1 MSNQKTVK
9 IDPASLKI
17 GTKKEKTNKIRLK
30 PQVSSETNK
39 NINKVKLEL
48 LKKVKDYHKDK
59 EVEKLKEDKKHEK
72 NLEKHEI
79 KADFET
85 EFNKSLNFLRDLSNK
100 NREKKKKKKLTNK
113 ISNNIEVDVNL
124 SNELKFEPNY
134 GCLKNGSKPTYRELN
149 KTYKN
154 LDKEKNH
161 IQFNNM
167 LTDNLILNNDDKLI
181 PNNNLNNNEK
191 LVPNNTSNND
201 KKLVYNNSSNN
212 DEKLVPNNSS
222 NNDEKLLSNNS
233 SNNDENLLA
242 NNNLNNI
249 LFNELTNDSNNN
261 LNLNL
266 NYDKNLLA
274 DNKIKDDCNLYEE
287 YTNINKELKEN
298 NNNTKNKNIP
308 KINRITRKFKYNIGK
323 LKNKNQ
329 VGIIIKNRY
338 TLKQIKD
345 DISSK
350 KNKPIQ
356 DIKNELRKLNLIKLG
371 TEAPN
376 DVLRQIYENAIL
388 CGDIKNTNYSNF
400 IHNYDND
407 ENNF

>member
-124 SNELKFEPNY
+124 SNELNFEPNY

-167 LTDNLILNNDDKLI
+167 LTDNLVSNNNEKLLLNNTS
-181 PNNNLNNNEK
+181 NNNEK
-191 LVPNNTSNND
+191 LVFNNTSNNTSNNNE
-201 KKLVYNNSSNN
+201 KLVHNNSSNNGSNN
-212 DEKLVPNNSS
+212 DEKLV
-222 NNDEKLLSNNS
+222 SNNS
-233 SNNDENLLA
+233 SNNDENILA

-274 DNKIKDDCNLYEE
+274 DNEIKEDCNLYEE

-350 KNKPIQ
+350 INKPIQ

>member
-17 GTKKEKTNKIRLK
+17 GTRKEKTNKIRLK

-59 EVEKLKEDKKHEK
+59 EVEQLKEANKNEKK
-72 NLEKHEI
+72 LEKHEI

-100 NREKKKKKKLTNK
+100 NKEKKKKKKLTNK
-113 ISNNIEVDVNL
+113 IANNIDIEVNL
-124 SNELKFEPNY
+124 SNELKLEPTY
-134 GCLKNGSKPTYRELN
+134 SCLKQGSKPTYRELN

-154 LDKEKNH
+154 FDKDKNH
-161 IQFNNM
+161 IKFNNN
-167 LTDNLILNNDDKLI
+167 LTDNLDLNNDDKLV
-181 PNNNLNNNEK
+181 PNNNSNNDDKLLPNNNSNNDGKLLPNNNSNNDDKLINDNNLNNH
-191 LVPNNTSNND
+191 
-201 KKLVYNNSSNN
+201 
-212 DEKLVPNNSS
+212 
-222 NNDEKLLSNNS
+222 
-233 SNNDENLLA
+233 ENLLSD
-242 NNNLNNI
+242 NNLNNV
-249 LFNELTNDSNNN
+249 LFNELTTESNNNLN

-266 NYDKNLLA
+266 NYDKNLSI
-274 DNKIKDDCNLYEE
+274 DNKIKEGNNLYEE
-287 YTNINKELKEN
+287 YKNINKELKE
-298 NNNTKNKNIP
+298 NKNIP

-329 VGIIIKNRY
+329 VGIIIKNKY
-338 TLKQIKD
+338 TLKKLKE
-345 DISSK
+345 DITNK
-350 KNKPIQ
+350 KNKSIQ
-356 DIKNELRKLNLIKLG
+356 EIKNVLRKLNLIKLG
-371 TEAPN
+371 TDAPN
-376 DVLRQIYENAIL
+376 DVLRQIYENTIL